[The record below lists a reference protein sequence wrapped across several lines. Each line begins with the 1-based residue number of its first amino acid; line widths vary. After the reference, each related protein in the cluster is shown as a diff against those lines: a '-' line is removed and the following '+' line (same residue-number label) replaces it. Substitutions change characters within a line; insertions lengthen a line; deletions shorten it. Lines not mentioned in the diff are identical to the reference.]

1 MSLYIR
7 APHNTTSANR
17 RNLLINLNEVKSIW
31 TLTPSVS
38 GKNEVRFR
46 TSADNVIEVHFPTPE
61 EAVEWFEKIS
71 NLVNTEI

>member
-7 APHNTTSANR
+7 VPQNSSGVAGNF
-17 RNLLINLNEVKSIW
+17 LINLEEVKSIW

-38 GKNEVRFR
+38 GHNEVRFR
-46 TSADNVIEVHFPTPE
+46 TSTDNIIEIYFPTPE
-61 EAVEWFEKIS
+61 EANDWFEKIS